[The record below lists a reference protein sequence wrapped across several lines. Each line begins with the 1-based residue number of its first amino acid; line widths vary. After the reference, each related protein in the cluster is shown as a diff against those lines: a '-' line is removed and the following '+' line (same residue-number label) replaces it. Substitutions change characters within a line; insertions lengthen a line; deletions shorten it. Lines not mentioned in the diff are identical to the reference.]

1 MWLVDEIFRPV
12 SGLILL
18 SGPTATCPFPSEDSG
33 GVTRCCHSRMHEG
46 VTTKFTVAGAALDWV
61 RMTDTSFPFH
71 CELTQHLKMRAQ
83 FSDEA
88 ENVNEF
94 SNPDGC

>member
-1 MWLVDEIFRPV
+1 
-12 SGLILL
+12 
-18 SGPTATCPFPSEDSG
+18 
-33 GVTRCCHSRMHEG
+33 MHEG

-83 FSDEA
+83 FSDEP

-94 SNPDGC
+94 SNPDV

>member
-18 SGPTATCPFPSEDSG
+18 SGPTATRPFPSEDSG
-33 GVTRCCHSRMHEG
+33 GVARRYHSRMHEG

-83 FSDEA
+83 FSDEP
-88 ENVNEF
+88 ENVNVF
-94 SNPDGC
+94 SNPDV

>member
-18 SGPTATCPFPSEDSG
+18 SGPTATRPFPSKDSG

-83 FSDEA
+83 FSDEP

-94 SNPDGC
+94 SNPDV

>member
-18 SGPTATCPFPSEDSG
+18 SNSTATRPFPSIDSG
-33 GVTRCCHSRMHEG
+33 GVTRLRVSCGHESKA
-46 VTTKFTVAGAALDWV
+46 TKFTVAGAALDWV

-83 FSDEA
+83 FSRTTQK
-88 ENVNEF
+88 VNELR
-94 SNPDGC
+94 NPDV